1 MRRRL
6 PYGQYINI
14 RLISPDLTPNI
25 RTFLLCSVIG
35 LESTDSDIA
44 TTRSTMQLGD
54 QQTRTLN
61 SLCRQF
67 HVRRLQLFGSAARQ
81 IDFNLASDIDLLVE
95 FEEGHEPPLSALL
108 QLQDELSELFERHVD
123 LATPSILN
131 NPFRR
136 KTIERDLEQIY
147 AA

>member
-1 MRRRL
+1 
-6 PYGQYINI
+6 
-14 RLISPDLTPNI
+14 
-25 RTFLLCSVIG
+25 
-35 LESTDSDIA
+35 
-44 TTRSTMQLGD
+44 MQLGD